1 MYKRGTVKVWRGFGE
16 NKRLNFI
23 HILIKF
29 SFTRGLLSEGLADA
43 HSLAVFLSRRR
54 PGPSCDARIHALRK
68 GCTHVSARSSLPRS
82 HTYDTNVLYI

>member
-23 HILIKF
+23 HILMIIIN
-29 SFTRGLLSEGLADA
+29 EGLADA